1 MSITIQGLEVTDE
14 KLRTVENA
22 EQHLLPPMEEAVDIL
37 YRRVQ
42 ATTPVDTGE
51 LIGNLDKLA
60 RATPQGAYGAVFFE
74 PTYGPYGHR
83 YDHYVKGEGQQ
94 AYMHAGRVPHMG
106 DDLEAVR
113 PQVEALFEAAIERLT
128 RG

>member
-1 MSITIQGLEVTDE
+1 MTISIQGLEAVDE

-22 EQHLLPPMEEAVDIL
+22 ERHLLPPMEEAVDIL
-37 YRRVQ
+37 YRRVES
-42 ATTPVDTGE
+42 TTPVDTEE

-60 RATPQGAYGAVFFE
+60 RATPQGAHGAVFFE

-94 AYMHAGRVPHMG
+94 AYMHEGRVPHLG
-106 DDLEAVR
+106 DDREAVR
-113 PQVEALFEAAIERLT
+113 PDVEALFEAAIERLVN
-128 RG
+128 G